1 MPIEMMRVGPSRWS
15 AEGFAERVE
24 RDGFS
29 RRLEREDFSRAG
41 I

>member
-1 MPIEMMRVGPSRWS
+1 MPIEMMRVAPSRWS

-24 RDGFS
+24 SEGLAE
-29 RRLEREDFSRAG
+29 RLEREGFSRAG